1 VRNRL
6 VADKHLP
13 AYMRRHPFA
22 TLLLVCV
29 MAWFPGFFTLPPLD
43 RDESR
48 FAQATKQMLET
59 RDFVDI
65 QLGGEARYE
74 KPVGIYWLQAAS
86 TAMLGS
92 GPRDQIWTYRVPSL
106 LGALAAVAGTFWL
119 VRAFA
124 GVETAFFAGLLLG
137 LSALLM
143 SEAKI
148 AKTDAVLLASTV
160 MAQAV
165 IMRAYLSARA
175 PGTGPAPRLTV
186 ALLGW
191 AAFGLG
197 VLVKGPVIVAVC
209 MASIVAI
216 VVWDRDWRWLAR
228 LHSRPGL
235 AVALAIVLPW
245 LIAIGLRTHGLFFEK
260 SLGQDFVQKLAGG
273 QETHGAPPGYY
284 ALLANLTFWP
294 GSLLLLPGIVYGIAH
309 RREPAVRYLLAWA
322 AATWLIFELAPTKLP
337 HYVLPAY
344 PALAALCAMWLTSG
358 VRSESKGQRVARH
371 VSLALYVL
379 VGLALAVFVVWAPQ
393 RFGTG
398 SPWWLYPAAGLGG
411 LAVLA
416 AVPQMLAHR
425 FYGAFAMA
433 SLSAIILY
441 AVAGFLTVPR
451 LTDLWISPRLA
462 QAVARHAE
470 FKDPPVVTAGYA
482 EPSIAFLLGTRTLLD
497 DGPEAGRAAASSGG
511 LALVAEDQRGGFLG
525 AVEKGG
531 ARADALEEIDGL
543 NYSRGRTTRIT
554 LYRVVPGA
562 K

>member
-1 VRNRL
+1 MPDRR
-6 VADKHLP
+6 LP
-13 AYMRRHPFA
+13 AYIHRHPLA
-22 TLLLVCV
+22 AVLLICV
-29 MAWFPGFFTLPPLD
+29 VAWLPGFFTLPPLD

-92 GPRDQIWTYRVPSL
+92 GLRDQIWTYRVPSF
-106 LGALAAVAGTFWL
+106 LGALAAVTATFWL

-124 GVETAFFAGLLLG
+124 GAETAFFAGLLLG
-137 LSALLM
+137 LSTLLM

-148 AKTDAVLLASTV
+148 AKTDAVLLASIVT
-160 MAQAV
+160 AQAV

-175 PGTGPAPRLTV
+175 PGTTKAPGLRL

-191 AAFGLG
+191 SAFGLG
-197 VLVKGPVIVAVC
+197 VLVKGPVIAVVC
-209 MASIVAI
+209 VSSIVAI
-216 VVWDRDWRWLAR
+216 IVWDRDWRWLAR
-228 LHSRPGL
+228 LHSLPGL
-235 AVALAIVLPW
+235 GVVLAIILPW
-245 LIAIGLRTHGLFFEK
+245 LIAIGLASHGLFFEK
-260 SLGQDFVQKLAGG
+260 SLGEDFAQKLAGG
-273 QETHGAPPGYY
+273 QETHGAPPGYFV
-284 ALLANLTFWP
+284 ALANLTFWP

-322 AATWLIFELAPTKLP
+322 AATWLVFELVPTKLP

-344 PALAALCAMWLTSG
+344 PALACLCALWLTSG
-358 VRSESKGQRVARH
+358 VQSESKTQHVVRH
-371 VSLALYVL
+371 VSLALYVV
-379 VGLALAVFVVWAPQ
+379 VGLALAVFVAWTPQ

-398 SPWWLYPAAGLGG
+398 SPWWLYAAAGLGG

-416 AVPQMLAHR
+416 AIPQMLARR
-425 FYGAFAMA
+425 FYGALATA

-451 LTDLWISPRLA
+451 LTELWISPRLA

-470 FKDPPVVTAGYA
+470 IKDPPVVTAGYA

-497 DGPEAGRAAASSGG
+497 DGPEAGRTAASSGG
-511 LALVAEDQRGGFLG
+511 LALVADDQRGGFLG
-525 AVEKGG
+525 AVERGG

-543 NYSRGRTTRIT
+543 NYSRGRKTRVT

>member
-1 VRNRL
+1 M
-6 VADKHLP
+6 ADKHLP
-13 AYMRRHPFA
+13 AHLRRHPLA
-22 TLLLVCV
+22 VLLFICV
-29 MAWFPGFFTLPPLD
+29 VAWLPGFFSLPPLD

-86 TAMLGS
+86 TAVLGS
-92 GPRDQIWTYRVPSL
+92 GARDQIWTYRVPSL
-106 LGALAAVAGTFWL
+106 LGALAAVAATFWL
-119 VRAFA
+119 VSAFA
-124 GVETAFFAGLLLG
+124 HVEAAFCAGLVLG

-148 AKTDAVLLASTV
+148 AKTDAVLLASIV

-165 IMRAYLSARA
+165 IMRFYLSARA
-175 PGTGPAPRLTV
+175 PGTGPAPGLTV

-191 AAFGLG
+191 AALGLG
-197 VLVKGPVIVAVC
+197 VLVKGPVIIAVC

-228 LHSRPGL
+228 LHAGPGL

-245 LIAIGLRTHGLFFEK
+245 LIAIGLASHGLFFEK
-260 SLGQDFVQKLAGG
+260 SLGQDFAQKLAGG
-273 QETHGAPPGYY
+273 QETHGAPPGYF

-322 AATWLIFELAPTKLP
+322 AATWLMFELVPTKLP

-344 PALAALCAMWLTSG
+344 PALAALCALWLTSG
-358 VRSESKGQRVARH
+358 AHSESKGQRAARH
-371 VSLALYVL
+371 VSLSLYVL
-379 VGLALAVFVVWAPQ
+379 VGLALAVFVVWTPQ

-398 SPWWLYPAAGLGG
+398 SPWWLYATVGLGV

-416 AVPQMLAHR
+416 VIPQMLARR
-425 FYGAFAMA
+425 FYAAFAMA

-441 AVAGFLTVPR
+441 SVAGFLTVPR
-451 LTDLWISPRLA
+451 LTELWISPRLA

-470 FKDPPVVTAGYA
+470 LKDPPVVTAGYA
-482 EPSIAFLLGTRTLLD
+482 EPSIAFLLGTRTQLD
-497 DGPEAGRAAASSGG
+497 DGPEAGRAAASTGG

-525 AVEKGG
+525 AVEMGG

-543 NYSRGRTTRIT
+543 NYSRGRQTRIT

>member
-1 VRNRL
+1 

-13 AYMRRHPFA
+13 AYLSRHPLA
-22 TLLLVCV
+22 MLLFICV
-29 MAWFPGFFTLPPLD
+29 VAWLPGFFTLPPLD

-65 QLGGEARYE
+65 RLGDEARYE
-74 KPVGIYWLQAAS
+74 KPVGIYWLQAVS
-86 TAMLGS
+86 TAVLGS

-106 LGALAAVAGTFWL
+106 LGALGAVAATFWL
-119 VRAFA
+119 MRAFA
-124 GVETAFFAGLLLG
+124 GVEAAFFAGLVLG
-137 LSALLM
+137 LSTLLM

-160 MAQAV
+160 VTQAV
-165 IMRAYLSARA
+165 IMRFYLSARA
-175 PGTGPAPRLTV
+175 PGAAPAPGLTV

-197 VLVKGPVIVAVC
+197 TLVKGPVIGVVCLASVA
-209 MASIVAI
+209 AI

-228 LHSRPGL
+228 LHAGPGL

-245 LIAIGLRTHGLFFEK
+245 LIAIGLASHGLFFEK
-260 SLGQDFVQKLAGG
+260 SLGQDFAQKLAGG

-284 ALLANLTFWP
+284 TALANLTFWP
-294 GSLLLLPGIVYGIAH
+294 GSLLLLPGIVFGIAH
-309 RREPAVRYLLAWA
+309 RREPAVRYLLGWA

-344 PALAALCAMWLTSG
+344 PALAALCALWLTSG
-358 VRSESKGQRVARH
+358 VHSESKTQRIARH
-371 VSLALYVL
+371 VSLALYVM
-379 VGLALAVFVVWAPQ
+379 VGLALAVVVAWTPQ

-398 SPWWLYPAAGLGG
+398 SPWWLIFAACLSG

-416 AVPQMLAHR
+416 AIPQMLARR
-425 FYGAFAMA
+425 FYRGFALA

-451 LTDLWISPRLA
+451 LTELWISPRLA
-462 QAVARHAE
+462 QAVARHADP
-470 FKDPPVVTAGYA
+470 KDPPVAAAGYA
-482 EPSIAFLLGTRTLLD
+482 EPSIAFLLGTQTRLD

-511 LALVAEDQRGGFLG
+511 LALVAEDQRRGFLG

-543 NYSRGRTTRIT
+543 NYSKGRKTRIT